1 MKILE
6 RSQLLQAIK
15 KDLELASLE
24 ESAHGHAASRLVKNW
39 RIVSNKLTA
48 PTSPKDSKFANRATS
63 ETVVKNQYNI
73 NNE

>member
-1 MKILE
+1 MDFFRGNDPKDWDPESIYRHYSDRYPEKE

-39 RIVSNKLTA
+39 RIVSVKKLKHWY
-48 PTSPKDSKFANRATS
+48 S
-63 ETVVKNQYNI
+63 
-73 NNE
+73 